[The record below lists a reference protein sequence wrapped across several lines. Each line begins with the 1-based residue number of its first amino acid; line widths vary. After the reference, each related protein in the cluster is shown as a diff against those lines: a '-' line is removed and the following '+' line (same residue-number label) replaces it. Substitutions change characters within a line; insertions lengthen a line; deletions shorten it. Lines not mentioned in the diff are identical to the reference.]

1 MYGRHDPQR
10 DVERCPKSHTVQ
22 RPHLKSEKNNWK
34 TSMAQDLDILSYTEK
49 TVGDTVGILRR
60 SYDDLHERLQ
70 KLITALVGGAGAVAG
85 FSLSRYADAASWLPR
100 YTLCAL
106 AGTWFV
112 IAAAAMLRG
121 GISRKLSPGNGPAH
135 ITRYHDETLRFLES
149 SGVAE
154 AKAEALLR
162 TRQEE
167 LRLQQERINMYREAS
182 DERARTIDG
191 AYKAVALSW
200 LVPLLV
206 YALGVHSR

>member
-1 MYGRHDPQR
+1 
-10 DVERCPKSHTVQ
+10 
-22 RPHLKSEKNNWK
+22 
-34 TSMAQDLDILSYTEK
+34 MASDLDILSYTEK
-49 TVGDTVGILRR
+49 TVADTVGILRR

-85 FSLSRYADAASWLPR
+85 FSLTKYAGPAEWLPR

-106 AGTWFV
+106 AATWFV

-121 GISRKLSPGNGPAH
+121 GITRKLSPGNGPAH
-135 ITRYHDETLRFLES
+135 ITRYHDESMRYLES
-149 SGVAE
+149 TGA
-154 AKAEALLR
+154 ADPKAEALLR

-167 LRLQQERINMYREAS
+167 LRLQQERINMYRAAS

-200 LVPLLV
+200 IVPLLV
-206 YALGVHSR
+206 YAVGVHSR